1 MPSRRPWVRLRCVS
15 LAELRSVQP
24 LIRMPQQVAA
34 QLSQTDALLDKYANM
49 LAKSETVTRLIFD
62 ERWGGADAV
71 SPDRYHTYY

>member
-1 MPSRRPWVRLRCVS
+1 M
-15 LAELRSVQP
+15 AE
-24 LIRMPQQVAA
+24 

-71 SPDRYHTYY
+71 SIPPDPSNEDQCCINTWHRTTCESVTDLGTIRTR